1 MTRHRPWM
9 HLGRHSARLVLP
21 SAHPGAVVSYQND
34 LAIPFSFGPGVGT
47 NCGTG
52 YQGFYVTA
60 GKAYNVSIWARSD
73 DAGMNLSIASG
84 RWARLSMGKAL
95 PFRRLSFYLYHG
107 KTPMEYTEGRLNDST
122 AHG

>member
-1 MTRHRPWM
+1 MTWHHPWM
-9 HLGRHSARLVLP
+9 HVGRHSARLVLP
-21 SAHPGAVVSYQND
+21 SAHPGAVISYQND

-60 GKAYNVSIWARSD
+60 GQAYNVSIWARSD

-84 RWARLSMGKAL
+84 RWAGSAWARRCHLDAPHFVCSMEKHQWNILRGV
-95 PFRRLSFYLYHG
+95 
-107 KTPMEYTEGRLNDST
+107 
-122 AHG
+122 